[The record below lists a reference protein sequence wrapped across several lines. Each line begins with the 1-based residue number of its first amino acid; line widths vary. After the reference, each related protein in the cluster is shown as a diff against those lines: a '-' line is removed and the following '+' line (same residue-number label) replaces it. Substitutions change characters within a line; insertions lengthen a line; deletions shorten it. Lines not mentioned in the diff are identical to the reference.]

1 MFKQILKKA
10 LVLTAICF
18 GLSCS
23 SFASAQDNPLIQKL
37 PPGEEEYREKTQRLN
52 ELEGEI
58 IEHEERFNI
67 LVKEKGLTA
76 DQVRIKAIVEE
87 MAEIKKDRDKKTD
100 EYNKLTEDL
109 KYKYPDKGKA
119 VSRRY
124 APIEKKSL
132 KQLEKP
138 SKLREDLTRIKRLV
152 DKKYKP
158 FIDEANAKKEAEQK
172 KMRVMRKEVAP
183 SDAPPPKKRIKLER

>member
-1 MFKQILKKA
+1 MPIRKSVLDF
-10 LVLTAICF
+10 LVLATLLLGVGPAV
-18 GLSCS
+18 
-23 SFASAQDNPLIQKL
+23 AADNPLIQKL
-37 PPGEEEYREKTQRLN
+37 PPGEQEYYDKTVRLN
-52 ELEGEI
+52 ELEADI
-58 IEHEERFNI
+58 IKLEERFNV
-67 LVKEKGLTA
+67 LVKQKSHTEQRDSMK
-76 DQVRIKAIVEE
+76 KIVDE
-87 MAEIKKDRDKKTD
+87 MAQIKRDRDKKTD
-100 EYNKLTEDL
+100 EYNELTTEL
-109 KYKYPDKGKA
+109 KYKFPDKGRA

-124 APIEKKSL
+124 APMEKKSL

-158 FIDEANAKKEAEQK
+158 FIDEAKAKQEAEQA